1 MEQSIIDILKDK
13 RPNLHQKSIKTY
25 VSLLKN
31 IMKNMNYEDLE
42 DLNKNPGKVIEFL
55 KEKYENINALKTRL
69 SALFV
74 VTENKDYHT
83 DMMTNIQKYN
93 TETNKQEKNDK
104 QKENWMTAEEIQTIY
119 DDLEIKTKP
128 LFKKKDLTTKEVLKV
143 QDFVILSLF
152 TLIPPRRAMDYIE
165 FKINNINTNKDN
177 YIKGTNLVFNT
188 YKTSTQKGQQTIKIP
203 KQLKNILTK
212 YIKLITDKSDYLLFN
227 NKYEQLSTPN
237 FTLRLNKIFGN
248 KKVSVNMLRHIYL
261 SEKHADNLKD
271 MKQDFADM
279 GTSLL
284 QSNVYIK
291 ND

>member
-1 MEQSIIDILKDK
+1 MEEQIVDILKIK
-13 RPNLHQKSIKTY
+13 RPNLQEKSIKTY

-31 IMKNMNYEDLE
+31 IMKNMKYEDLE
-42 DLNKNPGKVIEFL
+42 DLNKNPKDVIEFL
-55 KEKYENINALKTRL
+55 KEKYENINGLKTRL

-74 VTENKDYHT
+74 VTENKEYHT
-83 DMMTNIQKYN
+83 DMMDNITKYN
-93 TETNKQEKNDK
+93 EETNKQEKNDK
-104 QKENWMTAEEIQTIY
+104 QKENWMSAEQISKIY
-119 DDLEIKTKP
+119 DDLETKTKP
-128 LFKKKDLTTKEVLKV
+128 LWKKKDLTTKEVLKV

-188 YKTSTQKGQQTIKIP
+188 FKTSSQKGTQKINIP

-212 YIKLITDKSDYLLFN
+212 YIKIITDKSDYLIFN
-227 NKYEQLSTPN
+227 NKFQQLSTPN

-261 SEKHADNLKD
+261 SDKHADNLKD
-271 MKQDFADM
+271 MKEDFESM
-279 GTSLL
+279 GSSLK
-284 QSNVYIK
+284 QSAVYIK

>member
-1 MEQSIIDILKDK
+1 MEQSIIDILKEK

-31 IMKNMNYEDLE
+31 IMKNMNYENVDDL
-42 DLNKNPGKVIEFL
+42 DKNPKEVIEFL
-55 KEKYENINALKTRL
+55 KEKYNNLNGLKTRL

-74 VTENKDYHT
+74 ITENKMYHT
-83 DMMTNIQKYN
+83 DMMDNITKYN
-93 TETNKQEKNDK
+93 EETNKQEKNIK

-128 LFKKKDLTTKEVLKV
+128 LWKKKEFSTKELMKIM
-143 QDFVILSLF
+143 DFVIISLF

-165 FKINNINTNKDN
+165 FKINNINTNQDN
-177 YIKGTNLVFNT
+177 YIKGNNLIFNT
-188 YKTSTQKGQQTIKIP
+188 FKTSKQKGQQKLKIP
-203 KQLKNILTK
+203 KELKIILTK
-212 YIKLITDKSDYLLFN
+212 YIRFIGDKSDYLIFN
-227 NKYEQLSTPN
+227 NKFQQLSTPN
-237 FTLRLNKIFGN
+237 FTLRLNKIFG
-248 KKVSVNMLRHIYL
+248 KKVSVNLIRHIYL

-279 GTSLL
+279 GSSMS

>member
-1 MEQSIIDILKDK
+1 
-13 RPNLHQKSIKTY
+13 
-25 VSLLKN
+25 
-31 IMKNMNYEDLE
+31 MKYEDLE
-42 DLNKNPGKVIEFL
+42 QLNKNPKDVIEFL
-55 KEKYENINALKTRL
+55 KEKYENINGLKTRL

-74 VTENKDYHT
+74 VTENKDYQT

-93 TETNKQEKNDK
+93 TETNKQEKNEK
-104 QKENWMTAEEIQTIY
+104 QKENWMTAEEIQKIY
-119 DDLEIKTKP
+119 DDLETNVKP
-128 LFKKKDLTTKEVLKV
+128 LWKKKEFSTKEILKI

-177 YIKGTNLVFNT
+177 YIKGNSLVFNT
-188 YKTSTQKGQQTIKIP
+188 FKTSKQKGTQTIKIP
-203 KQLKNILTK
+203 KQLKSILTK
-212 YIKLITDKSDYLLFN
+212 YIKLITDKSDYLIFN
-227 NKYEQLSTPN
+227 NKFQQLSTPN

-279 GTSLL
+279 GSSLQ

>member
-1 MEQSIIDILKDK
+1 
-13 RPNLHQKSIKTY
+13 
-25 VSLLKN
+25 
-31 IMKNMNYEDLE
+31 MKNMGYEDLE
-42 DLNKNPGKVIEFL
+42 DLNKNPKDVIEFL
-55 KEKYENINALKTRL
+55 KEKYENINGLKTRL
-69 SALFV
+69 SSLYV
-74 VTENKDYHT
+74 ITENKEYHT
-83 DMMTNIQKYN
+83 DMMDNIQKYN

-119 DDLEIKTKP
+119 DQMETSIKP
-128 LFKKKDLTTKEVLKV
+128 LWKKKDLTTKEILKI

-177 YIKGTNLVFNT
+177 YIKGNNLVFNT
-188 YKTSTQKGQQTIKIP
+188 FKTSKQKGTQTIKIP
-203 KQLKNILTK
+203 KQLKSILTK
-212 YIKLITDKSDYLLFN
+212 YIKLITDKSDYLIFN
-227 NKYEQLSTPN
+227 NKFQQLSTPN

-261 SEKHADNLKD
+261 SEKHATNLKD
-271 MKQDFADM
+271 MKEDFESM
-279 GTSLL
+279 GSSLK

>member
-1 MEQSIIDILKDK
+1 MEQPIINILKEK

-25 VSLLKN
+25 VSLLTN
-31 IMKNMNYEDLE
+31 IMKNMKYEDLE
-42 DLNKNPGKVIEFL
+42 ELNKNPKDVIEFL
-55 KEKYENINALKTRL
+55 KEKYENINGLKTRL

-83 DMMTNIQKYN
+83 DMMDNITKYN
-93 TETNKQEKNDK
+93 EETNKQTKNDK
-104 QKENWMTAEEIQTIY
+104 QKDNWMTTEQIQKIY
-119 DDLEIKTKP
+119 DDLETTTKP
-128 LFKKKDLTTKEVLKV
+128 LFKKKDLSTKETLKV

-177 YIKGTNLVFNT
+177 YIKGNNLIFNT
-188 YKTSTQKGQQTIKIP
+188 FKTSTQKGTQTIKTP

-212 YIKLITDKSDYLLFN
+212 YIKLITDKSDYLIFN
-227 NKYEQLSTPN
+227 NKFQQLSTPN

-261 SEKHADNLKD
+261 SEKHADNLKE
-271 MKQDFADM
+271 MKDDFDQM
-279 GTSLL
+279 GSSLH

>member
-1 MEQSIIDILKDK
+1 MEQKIIDILKDK

-25 VSLLKN
+25 VSLLN
-31 IMKNMNYEDLE
+31 TIMKNMGYDNLE
-42 DLNKNPGKVIEFL
+42 ELNKKSKDVISFL
-55 KEKYENINALKTRL
+55 KEKYQNINGLKTRL
-69 SALFV
+69 SALYV
-74 VTENKDYHT
+74 ITESEDYHT
-83 DMMTNIQKYN
+83 DMMDNITKYN
-93 TETNKQEKNDK
+93 EETNQQTKNDK
-104 QKENWMTAEEIQTIY
+104 QKENWLSTDQIQTIY
-119 DDLEIKTKP
+119 DNLETNVKP
-128 LFKKKDLTTKEVLKV
+128 LWKKKELSTKEILKV

-188 YKTSTQKGQQTIKIP
+188 YKTSTQKGQQKINIP
-203 KQLKNILTK
+203 KELKNILTK
-212 YIKLITDKSDYLLFN
+212 YIKLISDKSDYLIFN
-227 NKYEQLSTPN
+227 NKFQQLSTPN

-248 KKVSVNMLRHIYL
+248 KKVSVNMIRHIYL

-279 GTSLL
+279 GSSLQ

>member
-13 RPNLHQKSIKTY
+13 RPNLHDKSIKTY

-31 IMKNMNYEDLE
+31 IMKNMGYEDLE
-42 DLNKNPGKVIEFL
+42 DLNKNPEEVIEFL
-55 KEKYENINALKTRL
+55 KEKYDNINGLKTRL

-74 VTENKDYHT
+74 ITKNKDYHV
-83 DMMTNIQKYN
+83 DMLANIEKYN

-104 QKENWMTAEEIQTIY
+104 QKENWLSSEEIQTIY
-119 DDLEIKTKP
+119 DQMETKTKP
-128 LFKKKDLTTKEVLKV
+128 LWKRRDLTTKEILKV

-177 YIKGTNLVFNT
+177 YIKGTNLIFNT
-188 YKTSTQKGQQTIKIP
+188 FKTSKQKGQQTIKIP
-203 KQLKNILTK
+203 KELKSILSK
-212 YIKLITDKSDYLLFN
+212 YIKLISDKSDYLIFN
-227 NKYEQLSTPN
+227 NKFQQLSTPN

-279 GTSLL
+279 GSSLK
-284 QSNVYIK
+284 QSATYIK

>member
-1 MEQSIIDILKDK
+1 MEEQIIDTLKQK
-13 RPNLHQKSIKTY
+13 RPNLHAKSIKTY

-31 IMKNMNYEDLE
+31 IMKNMGYEDLE
-42 DLNKNPGKVIEFL
+42 DLDKNSGKVIKFL
-55 KEKYENINALKTRL
+55 KEKYDNLNGVKTRL

-74 VTENKDYHT
+74 ITENKMYHT

-104 QKENWMTAEEIQTIY
+104 QKDNWMTTEEIQTIY
-119 DDLEIKTKP
+119 DQMETNVKP
-128 LFKKKDLTTKEVLKV
+128 LWKKKEFSTKEILKI
-143 QDFVILSLF
+143 QDFVIISLF

-177 YIKGTNLVFNT
+177 YIKGTNLIFNT
-188 YKTSTQKGQQTIKIP
+188 YKTSKQKGTQTIKIP
-203 KQLKNILTK
+203 KQLKSILTK
-212 YIKLITDKSDYLLFN
+212 YIKLIADKSDYLIFN
-227 NKYEQLSTPN
+227 NKYQQLSTPN

-261 SEKHADNLKD
+261 SEKHRDNLAE

-279 GTSLL
+279 GSSMG

>member
-1 MEQSIIDILKDK
+1 MEQQIIDILKDK
-13 RPNLHQKSIKTY
+13 RPNLHDKSIKTY

-31 IMKNMNYEDLE
+31 IMKNMEYDNLE
-42 DLNKNPGKVIEFL
+42 QLDKDPKKVIEFL
-55 KEKYENINALKTRL
+55 KEKYENINGLKTRL

-74 VTENKDYHT
+74 VTGNKMYHT
-83 DMMTNIQKYN
+83 DMMDNIQKYN

-104 QKENWMTAEEIQTIY
+104 QKDNWMTAEQIQTIY
-119 DDLEIKTKP
+119 DQMETNVKP
-128 LFKKKDLTTKEVLKV
+128 LWKRKDLTTKEILKV

-188 YKTSTQKGQQTIKIP
+188 FKTSKQKGQQTIKVP
-203 KQLKNILTK
+203 KQLKSILSK

-248 KKVSVNMLRHIYL
+248 KKVSVNLIRHIYL

-271 MKQDFADM
+271 MKQDFESM
-279 GTSLL
+279 GSSLK
-284 QSNVYIK
+284 QSAVYIK

>member
-1 MEQSIIDILKDK
+1 MEEQIVDTLKDK

-31 IMKNMNYEDLE
+31 IMKNMKYENLE
-42 DLNKNPGKVIEFL
+42 DLNKNPKDVIEFL
-55 KEKYENINALKTRL
+55 KEKYENINGIKTRL

-74 VTENKDYHT
+74 ITQNKEYHT
-83 DMMTNIQKYN
+83 DMMDNITKYN
-93 TETNKQEKNDK
+93 EEVSKQEKNNK
-104 QKENWMTAEEIQTIY
+104 QKENWLSTEEIQKIY

-128 LFKKKDLTTKEVLKV
+128 LWKKKDLTTKELLHI

-152 TLIPPRRAMDYIE
+152 TLIPPRRSLDYIE

-177 YIKGTNLVFNT
+177 YIKGNSLVFNT
-188 YKTSTQKGQQTIKIP
+188 FKTSKQKGTQKINIP
-203 KQLKNILTK
+203 KELKNILTK
-212 YIKLITDKSDYLLFN
+212 YIKLISDKSDYLIFN
-227 NKYEQLSTPN
+227 NKFKQLSTPN

-248 KKVSVNMLRHIYL
+248 KKVSVNMIRHIYL
-261 SEKHADNLKD
+261 SEKHSDNLKD

-279 GTSLL
+279 GSSLQ

>member
-1 MEQSIIDILKDK
+1 MEEQIVDTLKQK
-13 RPNLHQKSIKTY
+13 RPNLHAKSIKTY

-31 IMKNMNYEDLE
+31 IMKNMKYEDLE
-42 DLNKNPGKVIEFL
+42 QLDKNPKDVIEFL
-55 KEKYENINALKTRL
+55 KEKYDNINGLKTRL
-69 SALFV
+69 SSLYV
-74 VTENKDYHT
+74 ITENKDYQT

-104 QKENWMTAEEIQTIY
+104 QKDNWLSTDQIQTIY
-119 DDLEIKTKP
+119 DQMETNVKP
-128 LFKKKDLTTKEVLKV
+128 LWKKKEFSTKEILKI

-165 FKINNINTNKDN
+165 FKINNINTNADN

-188 YKTSTQKGQQTIKIP
+188 FKTSKQKGTQTIKIP
-203 KQLKNILTK
+203 KQLKSILTK
-212 YIKLITDKSDYLLFN
+212 YIKLISDKSDYLIFN
-227 NKYEQLSTPN
+227 NKFQQLSTPN

-261 SEKHADNLKD
+261 SEKHADNLKE
-271 MKQDFADM
+271 MKEDFESM
-279 GTSLL
+279 GSSLK